1 MQYKN
6 NTSTFRVTFDL
17 SFIGMSPYTMGLTAH
32 SSWKFRVPAG
42 FGIHHA
48 MNPDP
53 YKGIFGGKNCRD
65 SPVQTQRNCESGFPG
80 NSTTRIAI
88 FFYVQCTKMGEN
100 KPNHQMVI
108 KILQMVIK
116 YTKWQEN
123 IPNGNKIYQMA
134 VKYSKWQ

>member
-1 MQYKN
+1 
-6 NTSTFRVTFDL
+6 
-17 SFIGMSPYTMGLTAH
+17 
-32 SSWKFRVPAG
+32 
-42 FGIHHA
+42 
-48 MNPDP
+48 
-53 YKGIFGGKNCRD
+53 
-65 SPVQTQRNCESGFPG
+65 
-80 NSTTRIAI
+80 
-88 FFYVQCTKMGEN
+88 MGEN